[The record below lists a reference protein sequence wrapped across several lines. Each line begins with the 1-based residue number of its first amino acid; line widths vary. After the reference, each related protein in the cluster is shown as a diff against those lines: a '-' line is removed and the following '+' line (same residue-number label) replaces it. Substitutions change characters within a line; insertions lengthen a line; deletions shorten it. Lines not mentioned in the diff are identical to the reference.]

1 MRQYAV
7 ILIALVVLVG
17 GYVAR
22 RQLAGPAPTREA
34 VQAAE
39 TAAQAAAQALYD
51 ALASGERKA
60 EALAPKIAEV
70 QGRCATLEAMRTAK
84 ACVALRGQ
92 GEALGRA
99 AQNATIGDAT
109 VSDVGTSVAAL
120 AAELRPGK

>member
-22 RQLAGPAPTREA
+22 RQLAGPAPTAEA

-39 TAAQAAAQALYD
+39 AAALAAAQALNA
-51 ALASGERKA
+51 ALAGGERKA

-70 QGRCATLEAMRTAK
+70 QGRCATLEALRKAK

-92 GEALGRA
+92 GEALARA
-99 AQNATIGDAT
+99 AQNATIGDST
-109 VSDVGTSVAAL
+109 VSDVAAAVAAL
-120 AAELRPGK
+120 GVELQPGR